1 MIGVYPHRA
10 LGRAAALAVVGQA
23 GRHEQRAEVGVADA
37 ELAVLAGGVADR
49 LGREVGEADRDVH
62 RRDDELDDGLEGRGV
77 EGVVLAEELQQVERG
92 EVARGVVER
101 HVLRARVGRG
111 DPAGLGVG
119 VPVVDRV
126 VVLDAGVGALPRGL
140 GDLAHELAGVDGLDD
155 LAGLA
160 GAQAE
165 LLAVPSADFQL
176 HRLPSD
182 LSAEAALLLTDNLAT
197 GWAAAQRADIPPG
210 GTVVVLGLGAVG
222 LCAVRCAI
230 AQGAG
235 QVFAVDPVE
244 GRREMAARSGAT
256 AITPE
261 QIGAVHEA
269 TGGRGAAAV
278 IDAVG
283 NDTTMNAALTTV
295 RAGGTVSVVGVH
307 DLNPFPFPATLSL
320 IRSITLRM
328 TTAPVQQTWPA
339 LIPLLRSGRLGVDGI
354 FTHAMSL
361 DDAPKAYAA
370 VAARTADCIKVTLTP

>member
-1 MIGVYPHRA
+1 MRTVLIDAPGSVYVDTVPDPVLPGPDGAVVQITTAAICGSDLHFYEGDYPLATPVA
-10 LGRAAALAVVGQA
+10 LGHEAVGTVV
-23 GRHEQRAEVGVADA
+23 EVGPEVRTVKVGD
-37 ELAVLAGGVADR
+37 AVLISSVAGCGHC
-49 LGREVGEADRDVH
+49 VGCAS
-62 RRDDELDDGLEGRGV
+62 LDPITCVSGPQIFGSG
-77 EGVVLAEELQQVERG
+77 
-92 EVARGVVER
+92 
-101 HVLRARVGRG
+101 
-111 DPAGLGVG
+111 GLG
-119 VPVVDRV
+119 
-126 VVLDAGVGALPRGL
+126 
-140 GDLAHELAGVDGLDD
+140 
-155 LAGLA
+155 

-176 HRLPSD
+176 HPLPSD
-182 LSAEAALLLTDNLAT
+182 LSIEAALLLTDNLAT
-197 GWAAAQRADIPPG
+197 GWAAARRADIPPG
-210 GTVVVLGLGAVG
+210 GTVVVFGLGAVG
-222 LCAVRCAI
+222 LCAVLCAI

-244 GRREMAARSGAT
+244 GRREMADRSGAT
-256 AITPE
+256 AISPD

-269 TGGRGAAAV
+269 TGGRGAASV

-283 NDTTMNAALTTV
+283 TDTTMNAALTTV

-339 LIPLLRSGRLGVDGI
+339 LIPLLQAGRLDVGGI